1 MERTKIMNREEYMV
15 AMDTLFTGYER
26 EEIHKYGLEHILD
39 KIIYQHGDLIEK
51 NYHLEKQLDTVKTD
65 LNNASMAQINLLPTK
80 IDFTSKLDFAA
91 RFIPSQYVS
100 GDTYNVFRLDED
112 HVGLYQIDISGHGVA
127 AALFSV
133 SLSQMLN
140 ANISN
145 KNLLKTVLKNKPYYM
160 INSPSRVLS
169 LLNDEKFFER
179 YQIFFTMIYMI
190 INIRTGDLQFS
201 RAGHNPP
208 IILRADGCIQQSKE
222 GGLPIGWDFDR
233 VDPVINYQLEKG
245 DRIFLYSDGIC
256 EARNHDKTWFGDE
269 RLNSVIKKNISNS
282 LDETLNDTIRE
293 LSQFTGSI
301 KFEDD
306 ISILG
311 LTYLG

>member
-1 MERTKIMNREEYMV
+1 MNREEYLV
-15 AMDTLFTGYER
+15 VLDTLFTDYER
-26 EEIHKYGLEHILD
+26 EEINKYGLDQIID
-39 KIIYQHGDLIEK
+39 KIVFQHSELIEK
-51 NYHLEKQLDTVKTD
+51 NNQLESKLDTVYED
-65 LNNASMAQINLLPTK
+65 LNNANLAQTNLLPKK
-80 IDFTSKLDFAA
+80 IDFADELEFAS

-140 ANISN
+140 ANN
-145 KNLLKTVLKNKPYYM
+145 KNLLKTVLKEEPFYE
-160 INSPSRVLS
+160 INSPAKVIE
-169 LLNDEKFFER
+169 LLNNENFFER
-179 YQIFFTMIYMI
+179 YQFFFTMIYMI
-190 INIRTGDLQFS
+190 INTKTGELRFS

-208 IILRADGCIQQSKE
+208 IILRRDGTVEQTKE
-222 GGLPIGWDFDR
+222 GGLPIGWDFER
-233 VDPVINYQLEKG
+233 EDPIVSLKLNKG
-245 DRIFLYSDGIC
+245 DRLFLYSDGIC
-256 EARNHDKTWFGDE
+256 EARNRDKTWFGDK
-269 RLNSVIKKNISNS
+269 RLSNVLKKNITNS

-301 KFEDD
+301 RFEDD

>member
-1 MERTKIMNREEYMV
+1 MNREEYMV
-15 AMDTLFTGYER
+15 AMNTLFSSYER
-26 EEIHKYGLEHILD
+26 QEIHKYGLDHILD
-39 KIIYQHGDLIEK
+39 KIIYQHGDIIEK
-51 NYHLEKQLDTVKTD
+51 NHQLEKQLDTIYDD
-65 LNNASMAQINLLPTK
+65 LNNANMAQTNLLPKK
-80 IDFTSKLDFAA
+80 IDFAKELDFAA

-112 HVGLYQIDISGHGVA
+112 HIGLYQIDISGHGVA

-140 ANISN
+140 ANISS
-145 KNLLKTVLKNKPYYM
+145 KNLLKTVLSEKPFYK
-160 INSPSRVLS
+160 INSPAKVFA
-169 LLNDEKFFER
+169 LLNDENFFDR

-190 INIRTGDLQFS
+190 INIRTGEVEFS

-208 IILRADGCIQQSKE
+208 IILRTDGAIEQTTE
-222 GGLPIGWDFDR
+222 GGLPIGWDFER
-233 VDPVINYQLEKG
+233 KDPVIKTKLNKG
-245 DRIFLYSDGIC
+245 DKLFLYSDGIC
-256 EARNHDKTWFGDE
+256 EARNNKKTWYGNQHLCDV
-269 RLNSVIKKNISNS
+269 LKKNISNT

-301 KFEDD
+301 RFEDD

-311 LTYLG
+311 LAYLG